1 MLKLLPVEKKAC
13 SFGGALDT
21 VPARGSQRCRRCS
34 WRWQRP
40 GLGGRV
46 SGTGRGVSAVSDGVP
61 GVGTGVRGIG
71 AGAIP
76 QKKSD

>member
-1 MLKLLPVEKKAC
+1 VLKLLPVEKKAR

-21 VPARGSQRCRRCS
+21 VHARGCRRCS

-46 SGTGRGVSAVSDGVP
+46 SGTGRGVSAVSDTVP

-71 AGAIP
+71 AGAVP